1 MIDLT
6 VLPPSPGVSVM
17 EEGTPCSVSAEIY
30 IGHDNPNNSL
40 QVEHGASPT
49 PSPHAPSPSPP
60 APSLTDIPTLDLEAT
75 IGAESPEPFP
85 YPTDFDPNNNSFFS
99 RMAEAEKSAA
109 GGESDSPVSP
119 VVDGSALTQ
128 SDDALGDDGDQP
140 AVELRVTK
148 MLIVASPRA

>member
-1 MIDLT
+1 
-6 VLPPSPGVSVM
+6 VQKF
-17 EEGTPCSVSAEIY
+17 Y

-40 QVEHGASPT
+40 QVEHGASPA

-60 APSLTDIPTLDLEAT
+60 APLLTDIPTLDLEAT

-85 YPTDFDPNNNSFFS
+85 YPTDFDPNDNSFFS

-109 GGESDSPVSP
+109 GGELDSPVSP

-128 SDDALGDDGDQP
+128 LDDALGNDGDQP
-140 AVELRVTK
+140 AVDGVEGNEDVDSCVTASLRSSSENT
-148 MLIVASPRA
+148 